1 MAPPS
6 RWRPLLKLG
15 LTSVVGLLLL
25 AWLLHAVDP
34 MQARRA
40 LQAVPAPVW
49 LLAALG
55 MALSHLL
62 RAGRLRVEWAG
73 QIDLPWRHAW
83 GLLVRHSAWVVLVPM
98 RAGEGY
104 YLWAMHR
111 HHAVPLARAAF
122 SLLRLRLQD
131 VAVLAVLAVALWLPA
146 TVSARMLVALL
157 LLAACVWWF
166 PAAVRWLRVHW
177 ASRQPDGG
185 TVAAIPAPAPRLLY
199 AGWLYALANWLVK
212 LAALAGPLA
221 LAAGLPVAAALS
233 GALGGE
239 WGAALPLQPPAGFG
253 PYEAGVVA
261 GVAWAPGRPDGMALT
276 QLAAAV
282 APAALAVHLLALA
295 VTLASAALAA
305 ALGWGGAP
313 TALPV
318 AETKE

>member
-1 MAPPS
+1 MALPT

-15 LTSVVGLLLL
+15 LTSTVGLLLL
-25 AWLLHAVDP
+25 AWLLQAVD
-34 MQARRA
+34 AGEALRA
-40 LQAVPAPVW
+40 LRAVPAAAW

-98 RAGEGY
+98 RAGEAY

-122 SLLRLRLQD
+122 SLLRLRVQD
-131 VAVLAVLAVALWLPA
+131 VAVLTVLGTALWLPVPLPLRVLTA
-146 TVSARMLVALL
+146 TL
-157 LLAACVWWF
+157 LLAASVWLF
-166 PAAVRWLRVHW
+166 PAAVRWLRRRWVT
-177 ASRQPDGG
+177 RRPDGAAL
-185 TVAAIPAPAPRLLY
+185 VAVTALAPRLVY
-199 AGWLYALANWLVK
+199 VGWLYALANWLVK

-221 LAAGLPVAAALS
+221 LAAGVPVAAALS

-239 WGAALPLQPPAGFG
+239 WGAALPVQPPAGFG

-261 GVAWAPGRPDGMALT
+261 GVAWAAGRTDGGSLAL
-276 QLAAAV
+276 LAATV

-305 ALGWGGAP
+305 ALGWGGP
-313 TALPV
+313 RSSSR
-318 AETKE
+318 